1 MDPWDPWDPRNSV
14 KEAEMKL
21 SKGEV
26 LGFREIQRVA
36 RSYLYILDHTCT
48 ISFVLGMSNQVASA
62 VATT

>member
-48 ISFVLGMSNQVASA
+48 IYSRYIAYHCMMIHLD
-62 VATT
+62 TI